1 VSRPDARRLTAPTD
15 DPYDGTMSKGP
26 QKPGRHLASASAL
39 VSSFLE
45 TADAV
50 EARLEAAVAPMGLSL
65 AKLGLLHHLAEAK
78 EPVALSELAQHQNCV
93 RSNITQLVDR
103 LEKEGLVRRRPD
115 PQDRR
120 SVRAAL
126 TPAGEQAYQKA
137 KRALAEEQRAI
148 VDSLSSG
155 DAASLRGVLDQLGPE

>member
-1 VSRPDARRLTAPTD
+1 MGKGSR
-15 DPYDGTMSKGP
+15 
-26 QKPGRHLASASAL
+26 KPGRSLASASTL
-39 VSSFLE
+39 VASFLE

-50 EARLEAAVAPMGLSL
+50 EARLEAAVSPMGLSL

-78 EPVALSELAQHQNCV
+78 EPLPLSELAQHQNCV

-115 PQDRR
+115 PEDRR
-120 SVRAAL
+120 SIRAAL

-155 DAASLRGVLDQLGPE
+155 DAASFRGVLEQLGD